1 MNKLLLIA
9 GLALMFLS
17 SGALAT
23 QIQGTAL
30 QNGLNSLSQGGSF
43 YNVHTSQ
50 YSPDEVWEITS
61 SSASATA
68 LIFEFTPYAGTNTFG
83 IYDIYNPNTKL
94 QLYNGAATT
103 GAKRIL
109 TVNTSLGAGNVKFT
123 SLSLSP
129 FSSTSVNNFTSS
141 LFGYYIDSSASAG
154 GGVFYSQSSLNS
166 NTSGGNGGTTDH
178 MVAFRGNNQ
187 LRLDLDGPGSKYSYA
202 TFSSGEFILAA
213 EATTFDAPLHVNT
226 NFDYADFVVLVQ
238 SVNPVDL
245 PSVPEPTTTILLV
258 LGLLGVL
265 STRRSRTLRTA

>member
-1 MNKLLLIA
+1 VKKLILIS

-17 SGALAT
+17 SGAMAT
-23 QIQGTAL
+23 PIQGSTL
-30 QNGLNSLSQGGSF
+30 QNGLNALSQGGSF

-61 SSASATA
+61 SAASATA

-83 IYDIYNPNTKL
+83 IYDIYNPDTKL

-103 GAKRIL
+103 GAKRLL
-109 TVNTSLGAGNVKFT
+109 TVDDSLGAGQVRFT
-123 SLSLSP
+123 TYSFSP
-129 FSSTSVNNFTSS
+129 WFSNSVNNFTSN
-141 LFGYYIDSSASAG
+141 LFGYYVDSSASAG

-178 MVAFRGNNQ
+178 FVSFRGDNN
-187 LRLDLDGPGSKYSYA
+187 LRLDLDGAGKKFSYA

-213 EATTFDAPLHVNT
+213 EATTFDAPLPVNT

-245 PSVPEPTTTILLV
+245 PSVSEPKTAALLV
-258 LGLLGVL
+258 LGLLGLL
-265 STRRSRTLRTA
+265 SARTFRTFSFA